1 LQWFNP
7 LSSAEKTRLVD
18 TNPELF
24 GGVRRWET
32 LTGSEIE
39 NIFYNEV
46 IVKWWDSL
54 DASKMGDFLYH
65 LRDGMDSMEEVT
77 KAEICTLY
85 IKEHSKEEP
94 YINKGLDYMID
105 LEQPL
110 SVKKHIEVDGEFNYY
125 SSNLITEKKEA
136 IEFADYLLGNFEMSE
151 FEKEHPKYKVDDEL
165 CWQLAG
171 TQQKYTT
178 VEMYEIWL
186 NEPKI
191 TQPKVEVN
199 SWDDVFRLIKLE
211 TRSDSLTEKIVETL
225 KNNYTLT
232 KKSKTS
238 NGYKWEKNNK

>member
-1 LQWFNP
+1 MNTIRQLAMQWFNP

-110 SVKKHIEVDGEFNYY
+110 SVNKDVEVDE
-125 SSNLITEKKEA
+125 EKTYPCIKCNKLRTKAEGGTT
-136 IEFADYLLGNFEMSE
+136 FS
-151 FEKEHPKYKVDDEL
+151 VCDD
-165 CWQLAG
+165 CWN
-171 TQQKYTT
+171 K
-178 VEMYEIWL
+178 
-186 NEPKI
+186 
-191 TQPKVEVN
+191 PKVEVD
-199 SWDDVFRLIKLE
+199 SWNKPKVEVDSWNEAQKEYHKLYSVKSVSGLDILSIPQRHLFKWLE
-211 TRSDSLTEKIVETL
+211 QH
-225 KNNYTLT
+225 YTLT
-232 KKSKTS
+232 KKQ
-238 NGYKWEKNNK
+238 